1 MNINAKDLH
10 FYGHDTFP
18 LRHLWLP
25 KAVSHVRETK
35 NLLDYSTIMT
45 EQGLGRN
52 MAKSMRH
59 WAEST
64 KIVEYDYKEKEHN
77 ITPVGEIIF
86 SERGD
91 KYIQYT
97 DTVWL
102 IHYLLVTNHKKNAV
116 WYYLFNCYGNSVFS
130 KDSFISS
137 IRSWLE
143 KIDYPNAPPRKQLE
157 RDFNCC
163 MNMYCLND
171 SRKKRSIEEY
181 ISSPFTQLQLIY
193 NNNGEYKIR
202 RMASLEVS
210 EQMFNYCLLD
220 YLELYDKKTVPFSDI
235 LHGEKS
241 PGKVFNLTENT
252 LVEYLERFIIR
263 TNNIFEFET
272 TAGMKTLFRLEDFPK
287 NINKYLSQAFKIVK

>member
-1 MNINAKDLH
+1 
-10 FYGHDTFP
+10 
-18 LRHLWLP
+18 
-25 KAVSHVRETK
+25 
-35 NLLDYSTIMT
+35 
-45 EQGLGRN
+45 
-52 MAKSMRH
+52 
-59 WAEST
+59 
-64 KIVEYDYKEKEHN
+64 
-77 ITPVGEIIF
+77 
-86 SERGD
+86 
-91 KYIQYT
+91 
-97 DTVWL
+97 
-102 IHYLLVTNHKKNAV
+102 
-116 WYYLFNCYGNSVFS
+116 
-130 KDSFISS
+130 
-137 IRSWLE
+137 
-143 KIDYPNAPPRKQLE
+143 
-157 RDFNCC
+157 
-163 MNMYCLND
+163 MYCLNE